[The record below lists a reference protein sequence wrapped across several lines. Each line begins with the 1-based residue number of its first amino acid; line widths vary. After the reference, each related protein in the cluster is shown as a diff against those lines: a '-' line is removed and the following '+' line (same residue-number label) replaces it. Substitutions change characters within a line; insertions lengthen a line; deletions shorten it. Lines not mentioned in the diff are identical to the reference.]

1 MPIISFYALMF
12 KQCDDYPVNPL
23 NVIGLYIYIC
33 LIFTSREH
41 ERCIYTP
48 ALHLGP
54 YHVKKQ
60 SQAAPEG
67 KSFRI

>member
-1 MPIISFYALMF
+1 MPIISFYALML

-23 NVIGLYIYIC
+23 NAIGIYIR
-33 LIFTSREH
+33 LIFTSCEH

-54 YHVKKQ
+54 YRVKKQ

-67 KSFRI
+67 KSFPI

>member
-1 MPIISFYALMF
+1 MQLVAKLMIH
-12 KQCDDYPVNPL
+12 QCITRSQGLSVSTVCHKL
-23 NVIGLYIYIC
+23 LTREGSVIQMQY
-33 LIFTSREH
+33 

-54 YHVKKQ
+54 YRVKKQ

-67 KSFRI
+67 KSFPI